1 MIESAEKRSGTA
13 ARFRQAEKSKGTV
26 VDGDVFKARD
36 IGRYLKT

>member
-26 VDGDVFKARD
+26 ADRDVFEAKD
-36 IGRYLKT
+36 IG